1 MSEANFGRCT
11 SISEDEL
18 SSRPISSNASF
29 FAHRLPGAGL
39 RLTPEEWALI
49 VGALGAYRHN
59 NAYRPL
65 YEKFAAESSGMLTG
79 ETCAG
84 RPGSRLRL
92 NPEVPSRR

>member
-49 VGALGAYRHN
+49 VGALRAYQHN
-59 NAYRPL
+59 NTYRPL
-65 YEKFAAESSGMLTG
+65 YEKFAAQGAGVMAAETG
-79 ETCAG
+79 AG

-92 NPEVPSRR
+92 NP